1 MAASDRH
8 FGEQEPILRVLEGI
22 SKGYGA
28 RGRQRGALA
37 RGALAVCLME
47 LYRGHLRSKPPQGG
61 PGRGI
66 WESGIFRRS
75 PGSRGVERKRMAMA
89 RQKIEGDVVALA
101 RISANYEIGSDEMRA
116 LAMAAFAL
124 MRVSSDDAPLRG
136 YRRHLASLGKP
147 LTTRQRKRL
156 KALGINA

>member
-1 MAASDRH
+1 
-8 FGEQEPILRVLEGI
+8 
-22 SKGYGA
+22 
-28 RGRQRGALA
+28 
-37 RGALAVCLME
+37 
-47 LYRGHLRSKPPQGG
+47 
-61 PGRGI
+61 
-66 WESGIFRRS
+66 
-75 PGSRGVERKRMAMA
+75 MAMA